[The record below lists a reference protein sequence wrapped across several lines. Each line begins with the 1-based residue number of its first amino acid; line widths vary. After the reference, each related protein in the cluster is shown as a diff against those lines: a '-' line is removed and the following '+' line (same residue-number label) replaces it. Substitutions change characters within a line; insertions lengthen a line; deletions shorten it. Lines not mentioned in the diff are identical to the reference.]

1 MKRGHI
7 TVNVDATADVYV
19 DDVMEELTDE
29 VLIDELKRRGKLD
42 DLTPAQ
48 SLTALQVLRD
58 VVTELHEVGRHAG
71 PIHSCPFQLCCDAQK
86 VLGLT
91 GKGEA
96 LAIIKLSA
104 GGSGAG

>member
-7 TVNVDATADVYV
+7 SVDVESTADVYI
-19 DDVMEELTDE
+19 DDIMDELTDE
-29 VLIDELKRRGKLD
+29 VLIDELKKRGKLD
-42 DLTPAQ
+42 DLTPVQ

-58 VVTELHEVGRHAG
+58 VVTELHEVGGHAG
-71 PIHSCPFQLCCDAQK
+71 PIHSCPFPLCCDAQR

-96 LAIIKLSA
+96 LAIIKLSPRTEA
-104 GGSGAG
+104 P